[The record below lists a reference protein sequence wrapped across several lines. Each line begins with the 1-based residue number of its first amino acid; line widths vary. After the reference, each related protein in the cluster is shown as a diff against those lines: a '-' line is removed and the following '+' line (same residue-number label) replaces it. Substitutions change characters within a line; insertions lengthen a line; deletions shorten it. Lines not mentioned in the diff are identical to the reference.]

1 MAKKVQALVKL
12 QIAAG
17 KATPAP
23 PVGTALGPQ
32 GVNIM
37 DFCKNFNAKTAG
49 QDGLI
54 IPVVVTVFADRS
66 YTFVLKTP
74 PAPVLL
80 KRAAAVAKGSAEPN
94 KNKVGTVTKAQ
105 VEEIARTKL
114 PDLNCESLEAAVRSI
129 SGTARSMGLDVV
141 G

>member
-1 MAKKVQALVKL
+1 MAKKVTAQVKL

-23 PVGTALGPQ
+23 PVGTALGPH

-54 IPVVVTVFADRS
+54 IPAVVTIFSDRS
-66 YTFVLKTP
+66 YSFILKTP

-80 KRAAAVAKGSAEPN
+80 KRAANIAKGSGVPN
-94 KNKVGTVTKAQ
+94 KNKVGTVTAKQ
-105 VEEIARTKL
+105 VEEIAKIKL
-114 PDLNCESLEAAVRSI
+114 PDLNTQSLDSAIRSVA
-129 SGTARSMGLDVV
+129 GTARSMGLDVV